1 MGVCGSG
8 KTTIGR
14 ELASELGWA
23 FYDADD
29 FHPAQ
34 NVEKMSVGIPLG
46 DSDRAPWLTTL
57 RGLVV
62 ASLNRKEGGVLA
74 CSALKASYRDQL
86 LIDDRVSLIYL
97 KGDSALIEERLR
109 NRSGHF
115 MKPGM
120 LDSQLAALEEPECG
134 LRVDIALPTGEIVRK
149 IRDFIEQSSLRQS

>member
-1 MGVCGSG
+1 MGVSGSG
-8 KTTIGR
+8 KTTIGK

-29 FHPAQ
+29 FHPAE
-34 NVEKMSVGIPLG
+34 NVAKMSLGIPLD
-46 DSDRAPWLTTL
+46 DSDREPWLKTL
-57 RGLVV
+57 REIVV
-62 ASLNRKEGGVLA
+62 AGLNRKEGGVLA

-97 KGDSALIEERLR
+97 RGDPALIEERLR

-134 LRVDIALPTGEIVRK
+134 FRVDIVLPTGEIVRK
-149 IRDFIEQSSLRQS
+149 IRDFIEQASFRQT